1 MRSAS
6 NATFAILVVPFVV
19 KGLSSRGH
27 TSTLVHPECAAY
39 TDYTPVSEEVALPEK
54 NSGAK
59 VQLCEDIRGLLPLR
73 ADPMA
78 AKLTPKSAIPQGANS
93 DLPLKPSLLVLG
105 ACATFQSRLL
115 P

>member
-1 MRSAS
+1 
-6 NATFAILVVPFVV
+6 
-19 KGLSSRGH
+19 
-27 TSTLVHPECAAY
+27 
-39 TDYTPVSEEVALPEK
+39 
-54 NSGAK
+54 
-59 VQLCEDIRGLLPLR
+59 
-73 ADPMA
+73 MA